1 MQFLRTNVASVI
13 ILATKNNIAT
23 PYLYWCRRYIYPIV
37 HPYTTPHVLTR
48 HVYVNTHPVDSQ
60 YVPSSQ
66 SSVLVHCCAV
76 VSSRYIHFAGQQRA
90 TAAAMMMMMM
100 MMHAS
105 TRIINC
111 CPPIATTSSV
121 CD

>member
-76 VSSRYIHFAGQQRA
+76 VSRYIHFAGQQRA

>member
-76 VSSRYIHFAGQQRA
+76 VSRYIHFAGQQRS
-90 TAAAMMMMMM
+90 TAAARDDDDDDDACLDS
-100 MMHAS
+100 HHKLLPAY
-105 TRIINC
+105 C
-111 CPPIATTSSV
+111 YH
-121 CD
+121 